1 MKTDCVEDVKDIAGL
16 NEKIVIKNKYY
27 TKRGCYGCVTNYST
41 LSSGGFKNA
50 KAFLQRGVRHAL
62 HDIFLLC
69 TSAILPRLYQMEC
82 AYTDSGG
89 RPVSIRYIKLSAI
102 FYRQAA

>member
-41 LSSGGFKNA
+41 LSSGGYKNA
-50 KAFLQRGVRHAL
+50 KAFL
-62 HDIFLLC
+62 
-69 TSAILPRLYQMEC
+69 
-82 AYTDSGG
+82 
-89 RPVSIRYIKLSAI
+89 
-102 FYRQAA
+102 